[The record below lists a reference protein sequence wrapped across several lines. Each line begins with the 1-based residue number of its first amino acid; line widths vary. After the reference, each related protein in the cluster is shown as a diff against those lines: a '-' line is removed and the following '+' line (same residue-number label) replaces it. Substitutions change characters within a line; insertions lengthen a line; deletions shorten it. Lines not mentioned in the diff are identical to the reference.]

1 MECRKCNGYFP
12 AMLIVNGIRK
22 NLSNRKYCLDCS
34 PYKQHNNRKL
44 ECLIDGKKQCPKC
57 LTIKDVSDFY
67 SRGNNLTYSYCI
79 SCWNKLSTLRQKD
92 TKRKCVEYKGGS
104 CIICGYN
111 KCNAALEFHHLDPNE
126 KDFEISSKLTSSW
139 EKIQQE
145 LDKCILVCSNCH
157 GEIHEGLHTNLMH
170 GWSSGEG
177 IALQKQ
183 DININGSSPL
193 PCSNGLII

>member
-104 CIICGYN
+104 CIKCGYD
-111 KCNAALEFHHLDPNE
+111 KCMEALDFHHRDE
-126 KDFEISSKLTSSW
+126 S
-139 EKIQQE
+139 EKIFSISQVKSFSFDNIKAE
-145 LDKCILVCSNCH
+145 LDKCDLLCCRCH
-157 GEIHEGLHTNLMH
+157 REIEAEKRNLLY
-170 GWSSGEG
+170 
-177 IALQKQ
+177 LQA
-183 DININGSSPL
+183 
-193 PCSNGLII
+193 